1 MNKSS
6 PKQISPKVPVMEK
19 KRIPFIVQPTIFEM
33 NANFSRYGNMS
44 LNATKNAKEQW
55 AINKEQKTKS
65 PLDDQISSDKNDLT
79 KTYHDKQLLQMDRI
93 NKMIT
98 DNESRHSKATMNK
111 SMNRR
116 IQVGQLDN
124 GASQINSSKIQSPM
138 P

>member
-6 PKQISPKVPVMEK
+6 PRQVSPKVPKIDK

-65 PLDDQISSDKNDLT
+65 PLDDQVSSNENS
-79 KTYHDKQLLQMDRI
+79 KTFHDKQLL
-93 NKMIT
+93 
-98 DNESRHSKATMNK
+98 
-111 SMNRR
+111 
-116 IQVGQLDN
+116 
-124 GASQINSSKIQSPM
+124 
-138 P
+138 